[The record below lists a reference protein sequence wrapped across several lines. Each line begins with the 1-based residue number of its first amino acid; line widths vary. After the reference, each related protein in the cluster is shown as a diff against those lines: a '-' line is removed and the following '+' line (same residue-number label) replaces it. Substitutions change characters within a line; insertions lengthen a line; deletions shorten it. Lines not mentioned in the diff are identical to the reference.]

1 MAYYLIAGASGYV
14 GSRLAER
21 LLAAGHRVRGLVR
34 NPDSPTIERLASS
47 GMCVW
52 TGDLTRPESLVG
64 VADGIDYVYNLTSRL
79 AIENGSV
86 RRTYVDGNQHLI
98 AACSRA
104 RSVKAYVFT
113 SNVAPY
119 GDAGDAPVSED
130 HQVAPAHTLGAVMA
144 EAEQTILRA
153 AREHRFPAII
163 LRCASIYGP
172 GRDPVDAVEQGIA
185 TLYGD
190 GRNFVSHI
198 HIADLLS
205 ILAAL
210 PSEGQPGAIYNV
222 GDDQPLRQLELLSEV
237 RQRLGMVPPRTFSPA
252 AALAAGLDPAIVG
265 TLTASVRLDNSR
277 LKHDLGLSLRYPSV
291 RAWLDERLPVAE
303 ELAVGV

>member
-21 LLAAGHRVRGLVR
+21 LLSAGHRVRGLVR
-34 NPDSPTIERLASS
+34 SPDSSTVERLASL

-52 TGDLTRPESLVG
+52 TGDITRPDSLVG
-64 VADGIDYVYNLTSRL
+64 LADGVDHVYNLTSRL
-79 AIENGSV
+79 VIENGSV
-86 RRTYVDGNQHLI
+86 RRTFVDGNQHLI
-98 AACSRA
+98 AVCSRA
-104 RSVKAYVFT
+104 RSVKSYIFT

-119 GDAGDAPVSED
+119 GDAGEALVSED
-130 HQVAPAHTLGAVMA
+130 HSIAPAHALGAVMA

-153 AREHRFPAII
+153 ARDHRFPAII
-163 LRCASIYGP
+163 LRCGSIYGP

-190 GRNFVSHI
+190 GRNYVSHI
-198 HIADLLS
+198 HIDDLLD
-205 ILAAL
+205 ILAAM
-210 PSEGQPGAIYNV
+210 PDAGQPGAIYNV
-222 GDDQPLRQLELLSEV
+222 GDDQPLRQLDLLGEV

-265 TLTASVRLDNSR
+265 TLIASVRLDNSR
-277 LKHDLGLSLRYPSV
+277 LKHDLRLSLRYPSV
-291 RAWLDERLPVAE
+291 LAWLDERLPVDEAM
-303 ELAVGV
+303 AVGA

>member
-21 LLAAGHRVRGLVR
+21 LLRAGHRVRGLVR
-34 NPDSPTIERLASS
+34 NPDTLTVERLASL

-64 VADGIDYVYNLTSRL
+64 VADGVSDVYNLTSRL
-79 AIENGSV
+79 VIENGSV
-86 RRTYVDGNQHLI
+86 RRTYVDGNQNLI

-104 RSVKAYVFT
+104 RTIKAYVFT

-119 GDAGDAPVSED
+119 GDAGEDLVNED
-130 HQVAPAHTLGAVMA
+130 HTVAPAHNLGTVMV
-144 EAEQTILRA
+144 EAEQTILQA
-153 AREHRFPAII
+153 AREHRFPAMI
-163 LRCASIYGP
+163 LRCGSIYGP
-172 GRDPVDAVEQGIA
+172 GRDPVSAVEQGLA
-185 TLYGD
+185 TIYGD

-198 HIADLLS
+198 HIEDLLT
-205 ILAAL
+205 ILAAV

-222 GDDQPLRQLELLSEV
+222 GDDLPMRQLDLYGDV

-291 RAWLDERLPVAE
+291 RAWLDERLPVEE
-303 ELAVGV
+303 ELAVNM